1 MTKDGATQ
9 YRSQMRL
16 AVLLLA
22 AGEGSRL
29 GSRPKALLKKEG
41 KTLIERSLEAVRSFA
56 PVEFIL
62 LTGFHAEL
70 IEAELK
76 RFREILSCPITIVRN
91 ENPERGQYSSIRL
104 GLESL
109 KSDFDALLVCLSDQ
123 PQITH
128 LEIGQLVGTFEQR
141 AADKQIILPMVN
153 GQRGNPVLFSRGAIE
168 SILAHA
174 DLVCRTYMDKYPE
187 KVQML
192 ETQNHAF
199 VQDVD
204 YPEDAVKLGLQLSS
218 PF

>member
-1 MTKDGATQ
+1 MTKDGAAQ

-70 IEAELK
+70 IEAEL
-76 RFREILSCPITIVRN
+76 RRLTEILYCPITIVHN

-109 KSDFDALLVCLSDQ
+109 KSDYDALLVCLSDQ
-123 PQITH
+123 PQLQI
-128 LEIGQLVGTFEQR
+128 Q
-141 AADKQIILPMVN
+141 ADKNLSYGRLVD
-153 GQRGNPVLFSRGAIE
+153 VLAEASRFGV
-168 SILAHA
+168 HK
-174 DLVCRTYMDKYPE
+174 M
-187 KVQML
+187 
-192 ETQNHAF
+192 AF
-199 VQDVD
+199 VSQ
-204 YPEDAVKLGLQLSS
+204 PE
-218 PF
+218 P

>member
-1 MTKDGATQ
+1 MTNDGVAQ
-9 YRSQMRL
+9 SRSQVRL

-41 KTLIERSLEAVRSFA
+41 KTLFESSFEAVRSFA

-70 IEAELK
+70 IEAELGQVTG
-76 RFREILSCPITIVRN
+76 ILSCPITIVRN
-91 ENPERGQYSSIRL
+91 KNPERGQSSSIRL

-128 LEIGQLVGTFEQR
+128 LEITQLVEAFEHR
-141 AADKQIILPMVN
+141 SVDKQIILPMVN

-168 SILAHA
+168 SILAHS
-174 DLVCRTYMDKYPE
+174 DLVCRAYMDKYPE

-204 YPEDAVKLGLQLSS
+204 CPEDAVKLGLQLT
-218 PF
+218 

>member
-41 KTLIERSLEAVRSFA
+41 KTLIERSFEAVRSFA

-70 IEAELK
+70 IETEL
-76 RFREILSCPITIVRN
+76 RRLTEILSCPITIVRN
-91 ENPERGQYSSIRL
+91 KNPERGQSSSIRL

-109 KSDFDALLVCLSDQ
+109 KSDYDALLVCLSDQ

-153 GQRGNPVLFSRGAIE
+153 GQRGNPVLFSRGVIE
-168 SILAHA
+168 NILAHS

-204 YPEDAVKLGLQLSS
+204 YPGDAVKLGLQ
-218 PF
+218 

>member
-1 MTKDGATQ
+1 MTSDGVAQ

-41 KTLIERSLEAVRSFA
+41 KTLFERSLEGGQSFA

-62 LTGFHAEL
+62 LSGFHAEL
-70 IEAELK
+70 IEAELGHCT
-76 RFREILSCPITIVRN
+76 EILSCPITVVRN
-91 ENPERGQYSSIRL
+91 KNPERGQSSSIRL

-109 KSDFDALLVCLSDQ
+109 KSDFDALLICLSDQ

-128 LEIGQLVGTFEQR
+128 LEIAQLVEVFEQR
-141 AADKQIILPMVN
+141 AVDKHIILPMVN
-153 GQRGNPVLFSRGAIE
+153 GQRGNPVIFSRVTVE
-168 SILAHA
+168 NILAHS

-204 YPEDAVKLGLQLSS
+204 CPGDAVKLGLQLS
-218 PF
+218 

>member
-1 MTKDGATQ
+1 MTNDGAAQ

-41 KTLIERSLEAVRSFA
+41 KTLIERSFEAVRSFA

-70 IEAELK
+70 IETEL
-76 RFREILSCPITIVRN
+76 RRLTEILSCPITIVRN
-91 ENPERGQYSSIRL
+91 KNPERGQSSSIRL

-109 KSDFDALLVCLSDQ
+109 KSDYDALLVCLSDQ

-153 GQRGNPVLFSRGAIE
+153 GQRGNPVIFSRGVIE
-168 SILAHA
+168 NILAHS

-204 YPEDAVKLGLQLSS
+204 YPGDAVKLGLQ
-218 PF
+218 